1 MGRSN
6 PWEDIDQMWRVERH
20 GGHNHVCNIWWLSV
34 KVCGC
39 SEIVPLT
46 WGVALTTQV
55 TLPCDGVTV
64 HTTVWPCETVNLE
77 FLNRALVL
85 ANAYKCAKFQLPS
98 SISCGDME
106 GSKNKN
112 WGLLISSDAP
122 SAQIIVC
129 RHSTCKMANSVPNF
143 NFLDRLVSEI
153 WGGPKI
159 KSGSSWFPQTS
170 PSGQIFIQGTSI
182 RKCLQVC
189 QISTP

>member
-1 MGRSN
+1 MWHVGRYGV
-6 PWEDIDQMWRVERH
+6 R
-20 GGHNHVCNIWWLSV
+20 NHVCNIWLLSV

-39 SEIVPLT
+39 SESLIDLRCRPYNT
-46 WGVALTTQV
+46 G
-55 TLPCDGVTV
+55 
-64 HTTVWPCETVNLE
+64 HTTVWRCDRSHVWPCETVNLE

-85 ANAYKCAKFQLPS
+85 TNAYKCAKFQLPS

-129 RHSTCKMANSVPNF
+129 RHSTCKMVNSVPNF